1 MLIVETDCHYPLPLT
16 AHPTR
21 TFGPRYGQAMELSL
35 EYLKSLAA
43 SHWKACGTIIGSG
56 PFKRPDTDTEL
67 KEHATAVKEC
77 WSQPFIEKKVTQDG
91 IKCSITQWAHDFGE
105 FSPDS
110 SRSRHI
116 QHRVNQ

>member
-35 EYLKSLAA
+35 EYVKSLAA
-43 SHWKACGTIIGSG
+43 SHWKGCGTIIGSG
-56 PFKRPDTDTEL
+56 PFQRPDSDTEMRD
-67 KEHATAVKEC
+67 HAAAVKEC
-77 WSQPFIEKKVTQDG
+77 WSQPFIEKKVSQDG
-91 IKCSITQWAHDFGE
+91 IRCSITQWAKDFSE
-105 FSPDS
+105 FDQDS
-110 SRSRHI
+110 TRSRHI